1 MTPIEQSMAAQHL
14 CMSENGFMAENV
26 VYVLEMK
33 TSLAMKQLTRAEMVE
48 ALPATSRHTRLLLRL
63 LPSGPDRI
71 HRLVLRENRQGLH

>member
-1 MTPIEQSMAAQHL
+1 
-14 CMSENGFMAENV
+14 MSENGFMTENV
-26 VYVLEMK
+26 VYVQEMK
-33 TSLAMKQLTRAEMVE
+33 ISLAIKQLTRAEMVE